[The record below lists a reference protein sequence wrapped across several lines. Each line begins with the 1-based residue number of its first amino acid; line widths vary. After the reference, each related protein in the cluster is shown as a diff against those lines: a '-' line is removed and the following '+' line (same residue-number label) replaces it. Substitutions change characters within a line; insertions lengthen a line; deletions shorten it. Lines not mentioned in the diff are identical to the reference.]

1 MFSSS
6 ISKPIFRCLRLPVAV
21 GALCLFTA
29 PVGLAWQPFEITV
42 THRARAVSPGE
53 AVLVSVSTSERLDLV
68 AGVIF
73 DRTVR
78 FYQAGDGSWRG
89 LVGIDLLVEPG
100 DHDLVVQVTSARGSM
115 LERLYTLSVVAKAYP
130 TRRLTVAPRYV
141 EPPPDVVERITRE
154 AQQQTEIFATDTPD
168 RFWRGGWSRPVPGEA
183 TSAFGSRSVFN
194 GQPRRPHS
202 GADFRAATGTP
213 VKAPNG
219 GRVVMTGD
227 TYFSGGS
234 VILDHGW
241 GLYSYFA
248 HLSKILVQEGDRV
261 EAGQGVGHAGATGRV
276 TGPHLHWTLRLS
288 GARVDPLS
296 LMELL
301 P

>member
-1 MFSSS
+1 
-6 ISKPIFRCLRLPVAV
+6 
-21 GALCLFTA
+21 LFTA

-168 RFWRGGWSRPVPGEA
+168 
-183 TSAFGSRSVFN
+183 
-194 GQPRRPHS
+194 
-202 GADFRAATGTP
+202 
-213 VKAPNG
+213 
-219 GRVVMTGD
+219 
-227 TYFSGGS
+227 
-234 VILDHGW
+234 
-241 GLYSYFA
+241 
-248 HLSKILVQEGDRV
+248 
-261 EAGQGVGHAGATGRV
+261 
-276 TGPHLHWTLRLS
+276 
-288 GARVDPLS
+288 
-296 LMELL
+296 
-301 P
+301 